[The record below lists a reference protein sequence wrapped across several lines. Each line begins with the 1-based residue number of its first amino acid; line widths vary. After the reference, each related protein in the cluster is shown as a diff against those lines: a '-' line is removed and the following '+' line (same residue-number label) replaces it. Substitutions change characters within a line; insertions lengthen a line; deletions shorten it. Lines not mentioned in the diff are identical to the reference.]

1 MRPVTA
7 VRTGEQSELDPVD
20 LYTFEVPKA
29 GACYRVYAA
38 SDRTVEDLDLLLR
51 GPGGEGALA
60 DVTHDSW
67 PVLPPREPAC
77 FTAPGVYQLEV
88 SVYRGSGRYALQVWG
103 R

>member
-7 VRTGEQSELDPVD
+7 VRTGRQSADDSVD
-20 LYTFEVPKA
+20 RFTFEVPEA
-29 GACYRVYAA
+29 GRCYRVYAA
-38 SDRTVEDLDLLLR
+38 ADSDVTDLDLLVR
-51 GPGGEGALA
+51 GPSGTSALA
-60 DVTHDSW
+60 DLTHDAW

-77 FTAPGVYQLEV
+77 FSTPGLYMLEV